1 MSGVVLLLSEKIK
14 FHLILCTVGKSSGR
28 VIMKTLIWKLGMSVC
43 LFLLKTIIVATQ
55 RNGYNPN

>member
-14 FHLILCTVGKSSGR
+14 FHLILCTEGKLSGR